1 MRPGSDPWIGKIPW
15 RRERLPTPV
24 FWPGEFHGLYI
35 PWGSKE
41 LDMTERLSVTS
52 LLTSCLLKSYTVMHS
67 DDVSSSKLPFTFP
80 LGPYYL
86 HYFIICVIYPA
97 TCKHMHARSRQSSL
111 TLCDP
116 MNYSLPGL
124 LCPWDSPGKNTGVS
138 CHFLLQVIFPT
149 QGSNSHLLSL
159 LHWQMGSLPLA
170 PPRKPLQ
177 HIQHKLSQ
185 NFWSR

>member
-1 MRPGSDPWIGKIPW
+1 
-15 RRERLPTPV
+15 
-24 FWPGEFHGLYI
+24 
-35 PWGSKE
+35 
-41 LDMTERLSVTS
+41 MTERLSLTS
-52 LLTSCLLKSYTVMHS
+52 LLTPYLLKSYTVMHS

-80 LGPYYL
+80 LGPYHL
-86 HYFIICVIYPA
+86 HYFITCVIYP
-97 TCKHMHARSRQSSL
+97 TTRKHMRARSHQLSL

-116 MNYSLPGL
+116 MDCSPPGL
-124 LCPWDSPGKNTGVS
+124 LCPWDSPDKNTGVG

-159 LHWQMGSLPLA
+159 LRWQTGSLPLA
-170 PPRKPLQ
+170 PPGKPLQ